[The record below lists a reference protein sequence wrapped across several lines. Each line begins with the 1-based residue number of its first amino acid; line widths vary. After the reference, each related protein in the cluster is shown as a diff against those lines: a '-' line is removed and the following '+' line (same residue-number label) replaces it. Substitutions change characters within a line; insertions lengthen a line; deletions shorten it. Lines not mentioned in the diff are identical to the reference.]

1 MDFFRFRLCRSIIEV
16 INNPEIL
23 CWIWWWFSFVEAFDK
38 SNRAMLSG
46 GFSKVDPGKLKT
58 AANAVKIKS
67 GKRKQ
72 AETGKRN

>member
-1 MDFFRFRLCRSIIEV
+1 M
-16 INNPEIL
+16 
-23 CWIWWWFSFVEAFDK
+23 EAFDK
-38 SNRAMLSG
+38 SDRAMLSG